1 MTAIVR
7 YLTSRY
13 LFHLLLVLAA
23 LAALSLAFDL
33 MEKGD
38 QVLRA
43 DNGGVSALA
52 RYAGLRTPDVVAQ
65 MLPMACLLGGV
76 VTMALL
82 IRHAELVAL
91 WSTGISSL
99 GIARALIPVA
109 VALGAAQ
116 FMLDDLA
123 VPKAADALR
132 AWGVGN
138 ERDTVFAEDS
148 DAVWLMSGPN
158 IVRVPRESGRA
169 GQLFGITIFE
179 RDKDGALLRQID
191 AERAD
196 PAAEGWTL
204 YGVQILNTGSAA
216 VESLP
221 GMNWPGRID
230 IGYLPLLAKK
240 YRDLSI
246 SDMQVLI
253 GNHGFGQQPP
263 YLAKTWLYHRLTML
277 ITPALMI
284 GLVVALAN
292 WHSRSGT
299 FGPMFL
305 LSLGIGF
312 GFLALDRM
320 SLAMGESGLL
330 PPLAGALAV
339 KVALIGLIGALFLRN
354 ER

>member
-1 MTAIVR
+1 MTVIAR

-13 LFHLLLVLAA
+13 LVHLLLVLVA

-38 QVLRA
+38 QVLYA
-43 DNGGVSALA
+43 ANGGLSALA
-52 RYAGLRTPDVVAQ
+52 QYAGLRTPDVVAQ

-82 IRHAELVAL
+82 MRHAELVAL
-91 WSTGISSL
+91 WSSGISSL

-109 VALGAAQ
+109 MVLGASQ
-116 FMLDDLA
+116 FLLDDLA
-123 VPKAADALR
+123 VPKTAEALR
-132 AWGVGN
+132 AWGVGDY
-138 ERDTVFAEDS
+138 RDTVFAEDN
-148 DAVWLMSGPN
+148 DAVWLMSGSN
-158 IVRVPRESGRA
+158 IVRVPREAGRA
-169 GQLFGITIFE
+169 GRLFGITIFE
-179 RDKDGALLRQID
+179 RDEDGALLRQID

-196 PAAEGWTL
+196 PATEGWTL
-204 YGVQILNTGSAA
+204 YGVQILNAGNAA

-221 GMNWPGRID
+221 GMTWLGRID
-230 IGYLPLLAKK
+230 VGHLPLLAKK
-240 YRDLSI
+240 YRELSI
-246 SDMQVLI
+246 GDMQVLI

-277 ITPALMI
+277 MTPALMI
-284 GLVVALAN
+284 GLVVSLAGWQN
-292 WHSRSGT
+292 RTGA
-299 FGPMFL
+299 FGPMLL

-339 KVALIGLIGALFLRN
+339 KVAMIGVIGALFLRN